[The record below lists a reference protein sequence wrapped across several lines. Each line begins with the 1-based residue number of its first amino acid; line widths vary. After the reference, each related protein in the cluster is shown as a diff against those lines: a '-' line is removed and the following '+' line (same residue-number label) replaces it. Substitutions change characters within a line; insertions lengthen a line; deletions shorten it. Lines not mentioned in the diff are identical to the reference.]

1 MPIANQQIQ
10 NKNGNDYAAFLLA
23 HPYNCFYLPIP
34 ARPLA
39 YTPKLNELNIN
50 QTRVGTK
57 ISDYI
62 ILSLAQGSNVTY
74 ASRRVKDKNINLK
87 KSRSSYYHTSC
98 FSESRG
104 PSPTLSSPSTL
115 LS

>member
-1 MPIANQQIQ
+1 MPIANQQIL
-10 NKNGNDYAAFLLA
+10 NKNGNDYAVLA

-34 ARPLA
+34 ARPLD
-39 YTPKLNELNIN
+39 YIPKLNKLNIN
-50 QTRVGTK
+50 RTRVGTK

-62 ILSLAQGSNVTY
+62 IFSFARGSRVAC

-87 KSRSSYYHTSC
+87 KSRSSYNP
-98 FSESRG
+98 SRG
-104 PSPTLSSPSTL
+104 SNPTLSSPFTL